1 MITDSILD
9 VLALKYILNIFRSPF
24 KFDIRIDD
32 SPNKS
37 NNFLHRVMLEQ
48 TTQNAYKID
57 NMLVRLRLLDKDGD
71 DLFNSFDIVLQNLE
85 IR

>member
-1 MITDSILD
+1 
-9 VLALKYILNIFRSPF
+9 
-24 KFDIRIDD
+24 
-32 SPNKS
+32 
-37 NNFLHRVMLEQ
+37 MLEQ